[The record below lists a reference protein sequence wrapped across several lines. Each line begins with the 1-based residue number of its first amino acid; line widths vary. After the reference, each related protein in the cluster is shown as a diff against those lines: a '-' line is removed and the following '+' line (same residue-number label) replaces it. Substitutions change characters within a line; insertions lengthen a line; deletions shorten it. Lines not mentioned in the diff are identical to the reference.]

1 MDSFQEDFDT
11 THGGS
16 AAEIVD
22 SSAAINPPYD
32 DIDGGYNVDEYNFNA
47 AAPPPIM
54 TEQEDFGGG
63 SPPPPSMDDFSMPI
77 MDNNNNAQPTD
88 NYGFNSLPTDNP
100 EADNI
105 HSAFE
110 SNGDGKGYD
119 IGADTDGIFS
129 SAPAD
134 GPLLPDPVQMREE
147 STAFREWRR

>member
-1 MDSFQEDFDT
+1 MDSFEGGYDT

-22 SSAAINPPYD
+22 SAAATNPPYN

-47 AAPPPIM
+47 APPPIM
-54 TEQEDFGGG
+54 TEQEDFRGG
-63 SPPPPSMDDFSMPI
+63 SPPRSMDDFSLPI
-77 MDNNNNAQPTD
+77 MDNINNAQPTE
-88 NYGFNSLPTDNP
+88 NYGFNSSPAGIP
-100 EADNI
+100 EADDI

-134 GPLLPDPVQMREE
+134 GPLLPDPTQMREE